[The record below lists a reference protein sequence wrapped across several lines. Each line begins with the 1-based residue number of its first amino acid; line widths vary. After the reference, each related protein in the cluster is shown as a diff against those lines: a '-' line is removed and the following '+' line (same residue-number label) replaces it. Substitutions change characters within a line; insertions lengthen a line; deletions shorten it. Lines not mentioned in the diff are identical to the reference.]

1 MDAASTQQQARATWI
16 TPYAFEPSNGGL
28 GINMDATSASGSS
41 SRKALVGSGFIICV
55 SNEGEVGAF
64 LALGDSSVT
73 ATTNHLYLQP
83 GNTQV
88 FALSES
94 TGATHAAVITR
105 SGATNIQITRGFG
118 V

>member
-1 MDAASTQQQARATWI
+1 MTANTQQQARADWT

-28 GINMDATSASGSS
+28 GINLAATSSS
-41 SRKALVGSGFIICV
+41 SRAALLGSGFIICV
-55 SNEGEVGAF
+55 SNEGDVGAF

-73 ATTNHLYLQP
+73 ATTNHQYLQP
-83 GNTQV
+83 GTTQV
-88 FALSES
+88 FALSEI

-105 SGATNIQITRGFG
+105 SGSTNIQITRGFG